1 MPDAPLPH
9 GSSGQTGLSFTHREE
24 GDQTPKTH
32 SHLRTHTA
40 HDILFRVFGFCNP
53 AAILARKQQV
63 FIVKQQ
69 VLVFIMINSIC
80 LQIQKMPHPPWC
92 IYGSLL
98 EDERSKGREI
108 SMNSILEVISIS
120 SFLDLGIV

>member
-1 MPDAPLPH
+1 MHHSPWELWANRAVIYSQGGGRPNPQNTQSSPH
-9 GSSGQTGLSFTHREE
+9 
-24 GDQTPKTH
+24 
-32 SHLRTHTA
+32 THTA

-108 SMNSILEVISIS
+108 PMNSILEVISIS

>member
-1 MPDAPLPH
+1 MEEGLSGGGGLGDWLTFTKGRTFILVPDAPLPH

-80 LQIQKMPHPPWC
+80 LQI
-92 IYGSLL
+92 
-98 EDERSKGREI
+98 
-108 SMNSILEVISIS
+108 
-120 SFLDLGIV
+120 

>member
-1 MPDAPLPH
+1 MHHFPMGALGKQGCH
-9 GSSGQTGLSFTHREE
+9 LLTGRRATKP
-24 GDQTPKTH
+24 PK
-32 SHLRTHTA
+32 HTVISA

-108 SMNSILEVISIS
+108 PMNSILEVISIS